1 MNERMRAG
9 FGGRGR
15 RRRGAGVLAWLLPLL
30 CMAAAP
36 AQERCVQ
43 DDGGRSVCLDRPARR
58 IVSLA
63 PHATEML
70 FAVGAGE
77 RIVGAVNYSDYP
89 PAARA
94 IPRVGGY
101 NNIDVERIL
110 ALRPDLVV
118 AWSSGNNAAQIAT
131 LERLGLVVFRNEP
144 RHIEDIASTARR
156 LGRLTGTAE
165 QAEAF
170 AERFAS
176 RHRRLR
182 ETYAGRSPVRLFYE
196 IWNRPLLTV
205 NGAHLISDVI
215 RLCGARNVFADLPA
229 LVPQVSV
236 EAVLAARPEI
246 IVVGRGL
253 RQDREA
259 WLAAWRRWPD
269 LPAVRRDQLYLID
282 ADLLQR
288 HGPRIL
294 DGAQALCEVV
304 EKARRAAGGD

>member
-1 MNERMRAG
+1 MKRSFRLSLG
-9 FGGRGR
+9 LLIFLSFP
-15 RRRGAGVLAWLLPLL
+15 AGV
-30 CMAAAP
+30 MAGQVCVRDDAAR
-36 AQERCVQ
+36 A
-43 DDGGRSVCLDRPARR
+43 VCLPEPARR
-58 IVSLA
+58 LVSLA
-63 PHATEML
+63 PHATEIL
-70 FAVGAGE
+70 FAIGAGK
-77 RIVGAVNYSDYP
+77 RIVGAVNYSDWP

-118 AWSSGNNAAQIAT
+118 AWASGNNAAQLDT
-131 LERLGLVVFRNEP
+131 LERLGLAVFRNEP
-144 RHIEDIASTARR
+144 RRIGDIASTARR
-156 LGRLTGTAE
+156 LGRLTGTESEA
-165 QAEAF
+165 AAF
-170 AERFAS
+170 AARFES
-176 RHRRLR
+176 RYRRLR
-182 ETYAGRSPVRLFYE
+182 AQYADRSPVRLFYQ

-205 NGAHLISDVI
+205 NGEHLISDVI

-246 IVVGRGL
+246 IVAGSGMG
-253 RQDREA
+253 QDRQG
-259 WLAAWRRWPD
+259 WLAAWRRWPS
-269 LPAVRRDQLYLID
+269 LPAVARDQLYLID

-304 EKARRAAGGD
+304 EKARRAAARPVGRLKRGGAAMPG